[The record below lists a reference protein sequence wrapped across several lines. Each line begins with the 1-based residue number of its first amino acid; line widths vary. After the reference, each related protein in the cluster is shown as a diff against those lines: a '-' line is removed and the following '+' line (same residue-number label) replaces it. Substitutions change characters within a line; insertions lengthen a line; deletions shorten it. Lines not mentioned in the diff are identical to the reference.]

1 MSGADHLLP
10 PHPHVVLI
18 REGNHQEFNRLVAKG
33 TEMHLAGADLGATNL
48 RLFAVERLD
57 LSNANLRQADL
68 RGLDLRSCRLE
79 GALIIGARIEG
90 AYFPSEL
97 SAEEIR
103 LSHSHGT
110 RLRYPSEAVASP
122 E

>member
-1 MSGADHLLP
+1 MTGSDHLLP

-18 REGNHQEFNRLVAKG
+18 REGKHQEFNRLRSNG
-33 TEMHLAGADLGATNL
+33 TEMQLRGADLGAANL
-48 RLFAVERLD
+48 RLFAVEGLD

-68 RGLDLRSCRLE
+68 RGLDLRLSRLE

-90 AYFPSEL
+90 TYFPLEL
-97 SAEEIR
+97 SADEIR

-110 RLRYPSEAVASP
+110 RLRYANPTAQS
-122 E
+122 